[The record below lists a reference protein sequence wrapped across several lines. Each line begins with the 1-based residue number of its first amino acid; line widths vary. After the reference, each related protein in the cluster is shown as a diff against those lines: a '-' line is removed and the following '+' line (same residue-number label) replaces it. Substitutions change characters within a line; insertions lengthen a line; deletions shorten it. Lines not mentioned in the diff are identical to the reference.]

1 MADSSARRRLRLN
14 RKVRVKNRVQ
24 RDKTKLRLSVFKS
37 LGHIYAQVIDDTNN
51 KTLASESTLS
61 KEFKTTNKNG
71 GNIEAAKWVGNS
83 LGKKAVEKG
92 IKAVYY
98 DRGGFIYHGRIKALA
113 DSVRETGVKF

>member
-1 MADSSARRRLRLN
+1 MADSSVRRRLRLK

-37 LGHIYAQVIDDTNN
+37 LSHIYAQVIDDTNN

-61 KEFKTTNKNG
+61 KEFKATNKNG
-71 GNIEAAKWVGNS
+71 GNIEAAKWVGDS
-83 LGKKAVEKG
+83 LGKKAAEKG
-92 IKAVYY
+92 IKEVYC

-113 DSVRETGVKF
+113 DSVREAGIKF